1 MTIEQLKRLEDLSM
15 LKFSEE
21 ELNKFLKDF
30 QELETFIE
38 QVNKVDL
45 PKNFEATKVLEFE
58 NLREDE
64 VKPSSDRE
72 LILKNAPRKDSISFI
87 VPKVV
92 E

>member
-1 MTIEQLKRLEDLSM
+1 MTIEQIKRLEDLSM

-58 NLREDE
+58 NLRDDE

>member
-1 MTIEQLKRLEDLSM
+1 MTIEQIKRLEDLSM